1 MTDATLQAEIAELR
15 LRLQE
20 ADETIRAIRSGGVDA
35 FVVEEPHGA
44 RVYTLQSADRPY
56 RLLVEE
62 MQQGAI
68 TLRDD
73 GTIVYCNRRFADLV
87 GKPLER
93 LMGVAFR
100 DFIPIDAQ
108 IFYESLLHRGRAGL
122 SQGESHVQK
131 ADGGLVPVFLTFNAL
146 PPDCGAAVGVLVT
159 DLTSQRHHEILNAAV
174 EALEE
179 SDRRKN
185 EFLAMLAHE
194 LRNPLAPIS
203 NAVQILRLTGGSV
216 KAVQSAS
223 AMMERQVG
231 QMVRLVD
238 DLLDVSRISR
248 GKIELRRER
257 IELAPVVNH
266 AIEAARPLFENMNHE
281 LTVTLPP
288 NPIYVNADPTRLAQV
303 VGNLLNNAC
312 KFTDRGGR
320 IELVVSVEWRG
331 AREEKKGE
339 FSDDGATL
347 SRAQGVASGD
357 EPGGALL
364 PRDEEL
370 PPGGTVRLNQSDSS
384 SGSVDPRQYRR
395 GTGPTAHQGVPVP
408 SERRTGIAHGGG
420 DALATESTGGLAQSS
435 DSGRAADDVG
445 RNQSDAL
452 GASASTGEKSGEWR
466 VIRGEKEESGGDLIA
481 TSALATRHS
490 PLATI
495 RVCDRGIGIAA
506 DQLPRI
512 FDMFV
517 QVNTSLE
524 RSVSGLGIGLTLVK
538 NLVEMHGGTVEVQ
551 SAGLGRGSEFVVR
564 LPIAVEKIEPPES
577 SASDLTLPTAR
588 RILVVDDN
596 RDSAESLAMLL
607 TLTGNETYTAHD
619 GLEAVQ
625 AAATFKPDAILLD
638 IGLPKM
644 NGYDACR
651 KIREQPWGQG
661 MVLIA
666 LTGWGQDEDRRQ
678 SQEAG
683 FDRHLVKP
691 VDHAAL
697 AKLLAELLPTPAR
710 SGDALLRQPE
720 IIPSG
725 LASRYPG

>member
-1 MTDATLQAEIAELR
+1 MTDANLQAEIAELR

-20 ADETIRAIRSGGVDA
+20 AEETIRAIRSGAVDA

-44 RVYTLQSADRPY
+44 RVYTLQTADRPY

-87 GKPLER
+87 GNPLER

-108 IFYESLLHRGRAGL
+108 IFYESLLQRGRAGL
-122 SQGESHVQK
+122 SQGETHVQK

-257 IELAPVVNH
+257 IELAPIVNH

-288 NPIYVNADPTRLAQV
+288 KPIYVNADPTRLAQV

-320 IELVVSVEWRG
+320 FGLMVSVEWRVV
-331 AREEKKGE
+331 
-339 FSDDGATL
+339 SD
-347 SRAQGVASGD
+347 
-357 EPGGALL
+357 
-364 PRDEEL
+364 
-370 PPGGTVRLNQSDSS
+370 
-384 SGSVDPRQYRR
+384 
-395 GTGPTAHQGVPVP
+395 
-408 SERRTGIAHGGG
+408 
-420 DALATESTGGLAQSS
+420 
-435 DSGRAADDVG
+435 
-445 RNQSDAL
+445 
-452 GASASTGEKSGEWR
+452 EWR
-466 VIRGEKEESGGDLIA
+466 ERKWRWDL
-481 TSALATRHS
+481 
-490 PLATI
+490 
-495 RVCDRGIGIAA
+495 
-506 DQLPRI
+506 
-512 FDMFV
+512 
-517 QVNTSLE
+517 
-524 RSVSGLGIGLTLVK
+524 
-538 NLVEMHGGTVEVQ
+538 
-551 SAGLGRGSEFVVR
+551 
-564 LPIAVEKIEPPES
+564 
-577 SASDLTLPTAR
+577 R
-588 RILVVDDN
+588 RILLCL
-596 RDSAESLAMLL
+596 S
-607 TLTGNETYTAHD
+607 
-619 GLEAVQ
+619 
-625 AAATFKPDAILLD
+625 
-638 IGLPKM
+638 
-644 NGYDACR
+644 
-651 KIREQPWGQG
+651 
-661 MVLIA
+661 
-666 LTGWGQDEDRRQ
+666 
-678 SQEAG
+678 
-683 FDRHLVKP
+683 
-691 VDHAAL
+691 
-697 AKLLAELLPTPAR
+697 
-710 SGDALLRQPE
+710 
-720 IIPSG
+720 
-725 LASRYPG
+725 